1 MKNLLELTT
10 PEGEPLRM
18 DKGDLR
24 VVEPRGAGSYVV
36 TEAGARLAV
45 SQSVEDVL
53 KAFRV
58 THRRESR

>member
-24 VVEPRGAGSYVV
+24 VVEPRGAGAYVV

-45 SQSVEDVL
+45 AQSVEDVL
-53 KAFRV
+53 TAFKTISHGSKR
-58 THRRESR
+58 